1 MINVTDA
8 WHRFIK
14 NVELRRFVVL
24 LLIVFAL
31 WMMRSMM
38 NMILLTF
45 ILTFIVVSWVR
56 FVQRWLPHFSTKL
69 LVILTYLVLLMLLYF
84 GVTRYLPV
92 LVHQVVKMVNSVIKF
107 YSSRDAT
114 NLYHYIN
121 QYVSWSTIMAQV
133 RHGVSFAISAL
144 TSIGAITV
152 TFFLSFILS
161 FFFALDLQETA
172 TFSRLFLSSTFGWFF
187 QDLAYFGKK
196 FVNTFGVVLEAQFF
210 IAICNTAIT
219 TVCLLFM
226 KMPQILALALVVF
239 IFSLVPVAGVI
250 ISTIPLSL
258 VAYSVGGIRDVIYI
272 IIMVIVIH
280 ALEAYVLNPKFM
292 ASQTDLPIFYTFI
305 VLLVSEHFWGTW
317 GLIVGV
323 PIFTFLLDILGVKS
337 IHQGPRLRQRAAD
350 KSGGEK

>member
-1 MINVTDA
+1 MTNA
-8 WHRFIK
+8 WHRFIE

-24 LLIVFAL
+24 LLIVFVL

-38 NMILLTF
+38 NMILFTF
-45 ILTFIVVSWVR
+45 ILTFIVVSWIH
-56 FVQRWLPHFSTKL
+56 FVQRWWPRVAVKP
-69 LVILTYLVLLMLLYF
+69 LVLLTYLVLILLLYF

-107 YSSRDAT
+107 YSSKDAT
-114 NLYHYIN
+114 MLYHYIN
-121 QYVSWSTIMAQV
+121 HYVSWSTIMTQV

-152 TFFLSFILS
+152 TFVLSFILS
-161 FFFALDLQETA
+161 FFFALDLRETA
-172 TFSRLFLSSTFGWFF
+172 TFSKLFLNSTFGWFF

-226 KMPQILALALVVF
+226 KMPQLLALALVVF

-272 IIMVIVIH
+272 IVMVIVIH

-305 VLLVSEHFWGTW
+305 ILLVSEHFWGTW

-323 PIFTFLLDILGVKS
+323 PIFTFLLDILGVKA
-337 IHQGPRLRQRAAD
+337 IP
-350 KSGGEK
+350 KKKK

>member
-24 LLIVFAL
+24 LLIVFVL

-38 NMILLTF
+38 NMILFTF
-45 ILTFIVVSWVR
+45 ILTFIVVSWIH
-56 FVQRWLPHFSTKL
+56 FVQRWLPRFSPKL

-114 NLYHYIN
+114 VLYHYIN
-121 QYVSWSTIMAQV
+121 QYISWSTIMAQV
-133 RHGVSFAISAL
+133 KHGVSFAISAL

-161 FFFALDLQETA
+161 FFFALDLKETA
-172 TFSRLFLSSTFGWFF
+172 TFSKLFLNSTFGWFF

-210 IAICNTAIT
+210 IAICNTVIT

-226 KMPQILALALVVF
+226 RMPQILALIVF

-272 IIMVIVIH
+272 IVMVIIIH

-292 ASQTDLPIFYTFI
+292 SSQADLPIFYTFI
-305 VLLVSEHFWGTW
+305 VLLVGEHFWGTW

-337 IHQGPRLRQRAAD
+337 IHQAPRLRRNAAKD
-350 KSGGEK
+350 SASKK